1 MNFKY
6 KVRYI
11 ARIVFLLLIIIS
23 ILKNNVYGFMTL
35 NLFLAYIPLE
45 LCLLLKLFKPR
56 RKFEWPLFAIFSL
69 IFVFMVPNTFYMITD
84 LIHLNQ
90 FAFNFYAGLNIT
102 EWKYF
107 SYLVAAV
114 FFALYCLVLIFLEMS
129 TFTRYMWLNRTIILI
144 MMFLNGLGIYMGR
157 FLRVHSVYLINEPL
171 RIIRE
176 VCVAIFNVDTIIFV
190 LLMVCLQLLLVL
202 FMKGVRMAK

>member
-56 RKFEWPLFAIFSL
+56 RKFEWPLFVIFSL

-90 FAFNFYAGLNIT
+90 FAFNFYAGLNII

-114 FFALYCLVLIFLEMS
+114 FFALYCLMLIFLEMS
-129 TFTRYMWLNRTIILI
+129 TFTRNMWLNRTIILI

-176 VCVAIFNVDTIIFV
+176 VFVAIFNVDTIIFV

>member
-56 RKFEWPLFAIFSL
+56 RKFEWPLFVIFSL

-90 FAFNFYAGLNIT
+90 FAFNFYAGLNII

-114 FFALYCLVLIFLEMS
+114 FFALYCLMLIFLEMS

-176 VCVAIFNVDTIIFV
+176 VFVAIFNVDTIIFV

-202 FMKGVRMAK
+202 VMKGVRMAK

>member
-45 LCLLLKLFKPR
+45 LCLLLKLFKPS
-56 RKFEWPLFAIFSL
+56 RKFEWPLFVIFSL

-90 FAFNFYAGLNIT
+90 FAFNFYAGLNIV

-107 SYLVAAV
+107 AYLVAAV
-114 FFALYCLVLIFLEMS
+114 FFALYCLMLIFLEMS
-129 TFTRYMWLNRTIILI
+129 TFTRYMWLNRVIILI

-171 RIIRE
+171 RIVNE
-176 VCVAIFNVDTIIFV
+176 VFIAIFNIDTIIFV
-190 LLMVCLQLLLVL
+190 LLMVALQLLLVL
-202 FMKGVRMAK
+202 FMKGVRIAK

>member
-56 RKFEWPLFAIFSL
+56 RKFEWPLFVIFSL

-90 FAFNFYAGLNIT
+90 FAFNFYAGLNII

-107 SYLVAAV
+107 SYLVSAV
-114 FFALYCLVLIFLEMS
+114 FFALYCLMLIFLEMS

-176 VCVAIFNVDTIIFV
+176 VFVAIFNVDTIIFV

>member
-56 RKFEWPLFAIFSL
+56 RKFEWPLFVIFSL

-90 FAFNFYAGLNIT
+90 FAFNFYAGLNII

-114 FFALYCLVLIFLEMS
+114 FFALYCLMLIFLEMS

-171 RIIRE
+171 RIIR
-176 VCVAIFNVDTIIFV
+176 VVFVAIFNVDTIIFV

>member
-56 RKFEWPLFAIFSL
+56 RKFEWPLFVIFSL

-90 FAFNFYAGLNIT
+90 FAFNFYAGLNII

-114 FFALYCLVLIFLEMS
+114 FFALYCLMLIFLEMS

-176 VCVAIFNVDTIIFV
+176 VFVAIFNIDTIIFV

>member
-56 RKFEWPLFAIFSL
+56 RKFEWPLFVIFSL

-90 FAFNFYAGLNIT
+90 FAFNFYAGLNII

-114 FFALYCLVLIFLEMS
+114 FFALYCLMLIFLEMS

-176 VCVAIFNVDTIIFV
+176 VFVAIFNVDTIIFV

>member
-23 ILKNNVYGFMTL
+23 LLKNNVYGFMTL

-56 RKFEWPLFAIFSL
+56 RKFEWPLFVIFSL

-90 FAFNFYAGLNIT
+90 FAFNFYAGLNII

-114 FFALYCLVLIFLEMS
+114 IFALYCLMLIFLEMS
-129 TFTRYMWLNRTIILI
+129 TFTRHMWLNRTIILI
-144 MMFLNGLGIYMGR
+144 MMFLNGLGIYIGR

-176 VCVAIFNVDTIIFV
+176 VFVAIFNVDTIMFV

>member
-56 RKFEWPLFAIFSL
+56 RKFEWPLFVIFSL

-90 FAFNFYAGLNIT
+90 FAFNFYAGLNII

-114 FFALYCLVLIFLEMS
+114 FFSLYCLMLIFLEMS

-176 VCVAIFNVDTIIFV
+176 VFVAIFNVDTIIFV